1 VSIVSVIE
9 ACPSRAWI
17 FLGEPFWAALRSL
30 HGQFAGVK
38 AHLLCHGRQGKLGQ
52 GDVPVGSA

>member
-17 FLGEPFWAALRSL
+17 FLGETFWAALRSL
-30 HGQFAGVK
+30 HGQFAG
-38 AHLLCHGRQGKLGQ
+38 AHLLCQGRQGKLGQ